1 MYNLK
6 TWQLDFIF
14 MYNIK
19 TWQFMKEVSKDDDI
33 PLF

>member
-19 TWQFMKEVSKDDDI
+19 TWQFMKEVSKYDDI